1 MYVVQ
6 AVVPR
11 QVSRVL
17 LMLATIALV
26 LASLPLAANADEP
39 DESGKSHDL
48 VLQAISFV
56 VNTPRNREMI
66 AGRIEDALE
75 APDKSDTDL
84 TKVQQAGQA
93 LRAGDLRTTC
103 QLLQEAI
110 GAHGYT
116 GVNAPAPIR
125 ETLPAPA
132 TGVQTGT
139 HVVVD
144 PLTPNRTPDSGDIAV
159 LTVSGLAVA
168 PGLLMVRRDRHRH
181 TIRLGSDTQTS
192 GKARPVP

>member
-1 MYVVQ
+1 MNIAQ
-6 AVVPR
+6 AVVSR

-17 LMLATIALV
+17 LALAAIALV
-26 LASLPLAANADEP
+26 LTSLPLAANADEP

-56 VNTPRNREMI
+56 VNTPGNQEMI
-66 AGRIEDALE
+66 AERIEDALE
-75 APDKSDTDL
+75 APDKSGTDL

-93 LRAGDLRTTC
+93 LRAGDLRTAR

-110 GAHGYT
+110 GARGYT

-132 TGVQTGT
+132 TGVQTET
-139 HVVVD
+139 HVVLD
-144 PLTPNRTPDSGDIAV
+144 PLTPSRIPDSGGIVV
-159 LTVSGLAVA
+159 LTISGLAIAAGV
-168 PGLLMVRRDRHRH
+168 LMLHGDRHRH
-181 TIRLGSDTQTS
+181 TIRPRHGSS
-192 GKARPVP
+192 PGANR